1 LKAAENASHFP
12 PMNIHPGAHA
22 FDRAAAAYERARPT
36 YPVEAIDW
44 ICEAVPLYA
53 GDLVVDLA
61 AGTGKLTRLLV
72 ERGLDVVAVEP
83 VAGMRTVL
91 ADRVPQARAVEG
103 TAEAIPLPD
112 ASARA
117 VTVAQA
123 FHWFDPER
131 APVEIARVLEPD
143 GALVIMA
150 NIRDKH
156 DPLQAQ
162 LEELMGR
169 YRGDYPNPNWP
180 ERWDDNPL
188 FVPEYREFRHEQL
201 LDTETF
207 VERVASVSWIA
218 SLPRE
223 ENASVLA
230 ATRALVADV
239 EEPIRMPYI
248 TEVRVCRRRR

>member
-1 LKAAENASHFP
+1 LS
-12 PMNIHPGAHA
+12 IHPGAHA
-22 FDRAAAAYERARPT
+22 FDRAAEAYERARPT
-36 YPVEAIDW
+36 YPPEAIDW
-44 ICEAVPLYA
+44 IIEAVGLRS
-53 GDLVVDLA
+53 GDPVVDLA

-83 VAGMRTVL
+83 VAGMRAVL
-91 ADRVPQARAVEG
+91 AQRVPQARAVDG

-112 ASARA
+112 ACARA

-131 APVEIARVLEPD
+131 APSEIARVLAPD

-150 NIRDKH
+150 NIRDKE
-156 DPLQAQ
+156 DPLQEQ
-162 LEELMGR
+162 LEKLMGP
-169 YRGDYPNPNWP
+169 YRGDYPNRNWLDT
-180 ERWDDNPL
+180 WADNPL

-218 SLPRE
+218 SLPPD
-223 ENASVLA
+223 ENARVLE
-230 ATRALVADV
+230 ATRALVAGT

-248 TEVRVCRRRR
+248 TEVRICRRRR